1 MNVEEV
7 LGSRGRLKII
17 KALAESKEAL
27 SLYYLEKKTGIRRKN
42 LRPDILS
49 LEKNGIVTSVGYEV
63 KKYRLNLE
71 LKETISL
78 INCLYEIGYIS
89 VPAKI

>member
-42 LRPDILS
+42 LRPDILC
-49 LEKNGIVTSVGYEV
+49 L
-63 KKYRLNLE
+63 KKTE
-71 LKETISL
+71 L
-78 INCLYEIGYIS
+78 
-89 VPAKI
+89 